1 MNNKVEL
8 ISPKYLTLCKEAKK
22 RDVDSEG
29 IALLGQFL
37 TLSNGVTNTCANNL
51 NQFELLEGRFVSMLM
66 INDKESAAPHEI
78 SSLTGLTRASITSTI
93 DSLEKRGFAVR
104 EASKTDRRSL
114 TVKLTAEGKTTLDQA
129 VASQL
134 DWLASLTSSIDE
146 DEKAA
151 FKSILTKI
159 NNSL

>member
-1 MNNKVEL
+1 MNSEVKLMN
-8 ISPKYLTLCKEAKK
+8 PKYVTLCKEAKK
-22 RDVDSEG
+22 RDLDSEG
-29 IALLGQFL
+29 IALLGQFF
-37 TLSNGVTNTCANNL
+37 TLSNELTNTCVNNL

-114 TVKLTAEGKTTLDQA
+114 TVKLTAEGQTILDQA
-129 VASQL
+129 VTSQL
-134 DWLASLTSSIDE
+134 NWLASLTSSLNE

-159 NNSL
+159 SNNI